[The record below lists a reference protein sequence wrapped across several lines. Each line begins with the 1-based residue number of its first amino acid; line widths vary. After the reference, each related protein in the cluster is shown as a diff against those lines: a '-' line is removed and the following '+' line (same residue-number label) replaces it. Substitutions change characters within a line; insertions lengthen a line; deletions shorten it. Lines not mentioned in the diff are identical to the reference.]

1 MRAWSASGGVA
12 RRASRSSSKRRE
24 PLTTFDMTAPGRFNP
39 GLRIC
44 VSSGLQITH
53 IFGSGNWIP
62 IRNFRKRSK
71 SVTQHRCRPRKTD
84 GVPRCHGSNMTKPDY
99 ARASHADD
107 ARHNAARNDLRRP
120 AAERASPNATDPF
133 ARHVRRNVHLR
144 RRGRRPPRLV
154 RRAARQSDSHQ
165 RARRVRRAR
174 QGRDPARQRGRYAE
188 PPPDR
193 ARRAVASRRR
203 PRPSPAPRPSAHV
216 TSRAPRRTASEMDDR
231 RDPNRVLPRRTV
243 SCFFT
248 SRRETRVPR
257 SAPLPLVP
265 RVD

>member
-1 MRAWSASGGVA
+1 MKSII
-12 RRASRSSSKRRE
+12 
-24 PLTTFDMTAPGRFNP
+24 FD
-39 GLRIC
+39 
-44 VSSGLQITH
+44 H
-53 IFGSGNWIP
+53 GNWIP

-99 ARASHADD
+99 ARASHADV

-193 ARRAVASRRR
+193 ARRVVASRRR
-203 PRPSPAPRPSAHV
+203 PKPSPAARPSARRDV
-216 TSRAPRRTASEMDDR
+216 TRSETEMNDR
-231 RDPNRVLPRRTV
+231 RDPKKVSFMANVFASRVSSARV
-243 SCFFT
+243 A
-248 SRRETRVPR
+248 SRDKT
-257 SAPLPLVP
+257 PLPLVP
-265 RVD
+265 ALSTDPVVLVFLASRFSNTPPPQLPRRTWR

>member
-1 MRAWSASGGVA
+1 MKSII
-12 RRASRSSSKRRE
+12 
-24 PLTTFDMTAPGRFNP
+24 FD
-39 GLRIC
+39 
-44 VSSGLQITH
+44 H
-53 IFGSGNWIP
+53 GNWKP

-99 ARASHADD
+99 ARASHADV

-188 PPPDR
+188 PPLDR
-193 ARRAVASRRR
+193 ARRVVNSLLR
-203 PRPSPAPRPSAHV
+203 PKPSPAARPSARRDV
-216 TSRAPRRTASEMDDR
+216 TRSETEMNDR
-231 RDPNRVLPRRTV
+231 RDPKKVSFMANVFASRVSSARV
-243 SCFFT
+243 A
-248 SRRETRVPR
+248 SRDKT
-257 SAPLPLVP
+257 PLPLVP
-265 RVD
+265 AMSTDPVVLVSRASRFSHTPPPQLPRRTWR

>member
-1 MRAWSASGGVA
+1 MKSII
-12 RRASRSSSKRRE
+12 
-24 PLTTFDMTAPGRFNP
+24 FDHG
-39 GLRIC
+39 
-44 VSSGLQITH
+44 H
-53 IFGSGNWIP
+53 WIP

-99 ARASHADD
+99 ARASHADV

-193 ARRAVASRRR
+193 ARRVVASRRR
-203 PRPSPAPRPSAHV
+203 PIPSPAARPSARRDV
-216 TSRAPRRTASEMDDR
+216 TRSETEMEDR
-231 RDPNRVLPRRTV
+231 RDPKKSVMHGERFRVARFVRTRRV
-243 SCFFT
+243 
-248 SRRETRVPR
+248 RKR

-265 RVD
+265 ALSTDPVVRVFLASRFSNTPPPQLPRRTWR

>member
-1 MRAWSASGGVA
+1 MKSII
-12 RRASRSSSKRRE
+12 
-24 PLTTFDMTAPGRFNP
+24 FD
-39 GLRIC
+39 
-44 VSSGLQITH
+44 H
-53 IFGSGNWIP
+53 GNWKP

-99 ARASHADD
+99 ARASHADV

-165 RARRVRRAR
+165 RAQRVRRAR

-193 ARRAVASRRR
+193 ARRVVASRRR
-203 PRPSPAPRPSAHV
+203 PKPSPAARPSARRDV
-216 TSRAPRRTASEMDDR
+216 TRSETEMNDR
-231 RDPNRVLPRRTV
+231 RDPKKVSFMANVFASRVSSARV
-243 SCFFT
+243 A
-248 SRRETRVPR
+248 SRDKT
-257 SAPLPLVP
+257 PLPLVP
-265 RVD
+265 AMSTDPVVLVFLASRFSNTPPPQLPRRTWR